1 MPDTIELIDKIILKL
16 ADRPWQLRSASASRS
31 NKAIEMLASQRA
43 VFSTMNIAAYAD
55 LEQAD
60 DAIKNAVRTYCENR
74 TIVCIEEQNNAA
86 SCRRYLGTRV
96 VRQWW
101 IDLTKRLA
109 KLGNV
114 DFLTKNQLASTMS
127 LAFKTSPP
135 WNTPPQNL
143 LNIGQQWAMVAAGHE
158 PDTFVFPWAT
168 ILRAYPQAEG
178 WFRSNFA
185 DEKWL
190 SKLGELSPELVLNKA
205 LETIDSREA
214 EVIRSRFGINTN
226 RLTLDKIGKQYGVT
240 RERIRQIEKEALAN
254 LHRRSFCV
262 HALWSGFA
270 ADFVRSG
277 GSLLIPYPLSPH
289 YKLLVECT
297 DLKIAPLRKPSL
309 YAIDIGFEANYQDL
323 SIFPRDDAVRINE
336 IREQHLYRQATR
348 SQPQMLRKAL
358 RSLGRAAHYEEIAR
372 KCNQLFPERHCTIH
386 NWHAALSRCAKKE
399 IFGIVWIGTKGKYG
413 LKEHGYFRPK
423 TGLFDTVTQIVER
436 VYAETKRPVP
446 SEIVMRELRKQ
457 RSELNPNSVDIVL
470 GGLNDRLETTVSGYI
485 PKTNNSDASPDIPH
499 SQQYDIAAGFRAF
512 ATAEDSDDQQTEAK
526 DK

>member
-1 MPDTIELIDKIILKL
+1 MPDTIELIDEIILKL
-16 ADRPWQLRSASASRS
+16 TDRPWQLRSASASRS

-60 DAIKNAVRTYCENR
+60 DAIKNAVRAYCENR
-74 TIVCIEEQNNAA
+74 TIVCVEEQNNAA

-96 VRQWW
+96 ARQWW
-101 IDLTKRLA
+101 INLTKRLA
-109 KLGNV
+109 KLGDV

-127 LAFKTSPP
+127 LAFKASPP

-143 LNIGQQWAMVAAGHE
+143 LNIGRQWGMVAAGHK

-190 SKLGELSPELVLNKA
+190 SKLGELSLEIVLNKA
-205 LETIDSREA
+205 LETLDSREA
-214 EVIRSRFGINTN
+214 EVIRSRFGINAN
-226 RLTLDKIGKQYGVT
+226 RLTLDKIGKQYDVT
-240 RERIRQIEKEALAN
+240 RERIRQIEEKALAN
-254 LHRRSFCV
+254 LYRRSFCV

-289 YKLLVECT
+289 HELLVSCT
-297 DLKIAPLRKPSL
+297 NLKIAPLGKLKL

-323 SIFPRDDAVRINE
+323 SIFPRDDAVRINKS
-336 IREQHLYRQATR
+336 REQHLYKQVTQSRPR
-348 SQPQMLRKAL
+348 MLHEAL

-372 KCNQLFPERHCTIH
+372 KCNQLFPERQCSIH

-399 IFGIVWIGTKGKYG
+399 IFGIVWIGTKGNYG
-413 LKEHGYFRPK
+413 LKEHGYSRPK
-423 TGLFDTVTQIVER
+423 TRLFDAVAQIVEE
-436 VYAETKRPVP
+436 VYAKTKRPVP

-457 RSELNPNSVDIVL
+457 RSELNPSSVNIAL
-470 GGLNDRLETTVSGYI
+470 SFSDRLETTSNGYI
-485 PKTNNSDASPDIPH
+485 PKTNSPDESSDIPR
-499 SQQYDIAAGFRAF
+499 SQQYDIAAGFGAF